1 MVIFGVSWWPSVK
14 ALGDGV
20 TAVAQVP
27 SLGQELLHAMGV
39 AKKKEKGN
47 PCRMHQKTE
56 MRLLMVRDDRLGVA
70 AMSSYTGCALH
81 SHSRAITIIDSEN
94 GENWAVR
101 KLHSH
106 T

>member
-1 MVIFGVSWWPSVK
+1 
-14 ALGDGV
+14 
-20 TAVAQVP
+20 
-27 SLGQELLHAMGV
+27 
-39 AKKKEKGN
+39 
-47 PCRMHQKTE
+47 
-56 MRLLMVRDDRLGVA
+56 MVRDDRLGVA

-81 SHSRAITIIDSEN
+81 SHSHAITIIDSEN